1 MVAELNF
8 NNPTVVALARYGAL
22 VVGKMLF
29 LLPLTAFFRVTRKV
43 YANPEDARFASVGSA
58 KPEAQIKKMLVQDE
72 MVERVRRCV
81 LNDMENIIPFLLL
94 APLYILTGPADST
107 ALLLFQIFVGSRF
120 VHTITYL
127 FGMQPF
133 RALAFTAGLCVNFYF
148 VFHIFQNSHF

>member
-29 LLPLTAFFRVTRKV
+29 LLLLTSFFRVTRKV
-43 YANPEDARFASVGSA
+43 FSCPEDARSSYLGNA
-58 KPEAQIKKMLVQDE
+58 KTEDQVKKMLIKDD
-72 MVERVRRCV
+72 MIERVRRCV

-148 VFHIFQNSHF
+148 VFHIFRNSHF